1 MSLFEDLKKL
11 TKHSSI
17 YGLGHILSRGIG
29 FFLLPLYTNY
39 LTTADYGLVA
49 LLYTFIA
56 FVNILFLYG
65 LDSAFLRFY
74 ALEEENE
81 SRKKVLSTT
90 LLMTTCTSVVF
101 VFVLFLFAAPL
112 SGLIL
117 GRPQMAGVL
126 RMAIGILFFDTLST
140 TPYLLLRLEERSK
153 GFVAYRFVNVLL
165 NLGLNIYLVAHL
177 RMGISGV
184 FLSNLI
190 ASGFSWLILL
200 PVLWKKMT
208 LRFFPGMA
216 GDLLKFGLPFIP
228 SGLASMTMELID
240 RYMLRGMKGLEVVG
254 VYNAGYKLGL
264 FMLLVVMAFK
274 FAWQPFFLK
283 LGRDEER
290 ARRSFAAVLTYF
302 VLSGGFLLLAVSF
315 FVDDLVRVQLGGL
328 TVFGPDFWSGTRIVP
343 IILLAYVMMGAYM
356 IFLPGIYLKKK
367 TRYVP
372 LFTGLGAVVNIIG
385 NLILI
390 PRWGIMGAAWA
401 TFAGYLVMALS
412 LFTIVQ
418 RIYPVHYQ
426 YSRLAKLVFVSVLI
440 FLLRQWFGEPFFLR
454 VLLLLVCYP
463 LGLLVTNFFT
473 AGEKNRLLHLLHLPS
488 RP

>member
-11 TKHSSI
+11 IKHSSI
-17 YGLGHILSRGIG
+17 YGLGHIVSRGIG
-29 FFLLPLYTNY
+29 FLLLPLYTNY
-39 LTTADYGLVA
+39 LSTAEYGLVA
-49 LLYTFIA
+49 LIYTFIA

-74 ALEEENE
+74 ALEEGDEA
-81 SRKKVLSTT
+81 RKKVLSTT
-90 LLMTTCTSVVF
+90 LLMTFCTSSIF
-101 VFVLFLFAAPL
+101 FLGLYLFAVPL
-112 SGLIL
+112 SGMIL
-117 GRPQMAGVL
+117 GRPQAAGLLKMA
-126 RMAIGILFFDTLST
+126 AGILFFDTLAT

-153 GFVAYRFVNVLL
+153 RFVAYRFANVLL
-165 NLGLNIYLVAHL
+165 NLGLNIYLVAYV
-177 RMGISGV
+177 RMGVSGV

-190 ASGFSWLILL
+190 ASGFSLLILL
-200 PVLWKKMT
+200 PVLWKKMI
-208 LRFFPGMA
+208 LRFYPEVA
-216 GDLLKFGLPFIP
+216 GELLRFGLPFIP

-290 ARRSFAAVLTYF
+290 ATKSFAAVLTYF
-302 VLSGGFLLLAVSF
+302 VLSGGFFLLAVSF
-315 FVDDLVRVQLGGL
+315 FVDDLVRMQLGGL
-328 TVFGPDFWSGTRIVP
+328 TIFGSDFWAGTRVVP
-343 IILLAYVMMGAYM
+343 IILLAYVMLGAYL

-372 LFTGLGAVVNIIG
+372 LFTGLGAAVNVLG
-385 NLILI
+385 NLLLI

-412 LFTIVQ
+412 LYTAVQ

-426 YSRLAKLVFVSVLI
+426 YGRLAKLVFVSVLI
-440 FLLRQWFGEPFFLR
+440 YLLRQWFGEPLFLR
-454 VLLLLVCYP
+454 VLLLLICYP
-463 LGLLVTNFFT
+463 LGLFATNFFT
-473 AGEKNRLLHLLHLPS
+473 AGERGHLRHLLHLPS
-488 RP
+488 RS